1 MADQNTIAAIKTL
14 RDRTGAGMMD
24 CKKALEATG
33 YDIEKSIDYLREKG
47 IAKQAK
53 RAGRTAAEGLA
64 LVKAEG
70 NKAALIEVNCE
81 TDFVSASDKFQE
93 YAQFVLNYVLK
104 NEPASIEVAR
114 EGTLTMH
121 DTVALAT
128 GEKTEFRR
136 MALLTKEDGQGF
148 GTYIH
153 QKGRISVC
161 VLLAKEDEE
170 FAHHLAMHIADS
182 GAIYVNL
189 EDVPASERER
199 ELGIAKAEV
208 AADEKLLNKP
218 QQVKKDQI
226 AEKKVDK
233 ALSQYCL
240 LKQKFLLDP
249 SKTVEQVL
257 AEKGNKV
264 ISFVRYQVGEGLA
277 A

>member
-93 YAQFVLNYVLK
+93 YAQFVLNYVLE

-218 QQVKKDQI
+218 QQVKDQI

>member
-218 QQVKKDQI
+218 QQVKDQI

>member
-93 YAQFVLNYVLK
+93 YAQFVLNYVLE
-104 NEPASIEVAR
+104 NEPASIETAR

-218 QQVKKDQI
+218 QQVKDQI

>member
-93 YAQFVLNYVLK
+93 YAQFVLNYVLE
-104 NEPASIEVAR
+104 NEPASIETAR

-199 ELGIAKAEV
+199 ELGIAKADV

-218 QQVKKDQI
+218 QQVKDQI

>member
-93 YAQFVLNYVLK
+93 YAQFVLNYVLE
-104 NEPASIEVAR
+104 NEPASIEAAR

-148 GTYIH
+148 GTYVH

-218 QQVKKDQI
+218 QQVKDQI

>member
-93 YAQFVLNYVLK
+93 YAQFVLNYVLE
-104 NEPASIEVAR
+104 NEPASIEAAR

-218 QQVKKDQI
+218 QQVKDQI

-264 ISFVRYQVGEGLA
+264 SSFVRYQVGEGLA

>member
-1 MADQNTIAAIKTL
+1 
-14 RDRTGAGMMD
+14 
-24 CKKALEATG
+24 
-33 YDIEKSIDYLREKG
+33 
-47 IAKQAK
+47 
-53 RAGRTAAEGLA
+53 
-64 LVKAEG
+64 
-70 NKAALIEVNCE
+70 
-81 TDFVSASDKFQE
+81 
-93 YAQFVLNYVLK
+93 
-104 NEPASIEVAR
+104 
-114 EGTLTMH
+114 MH

-218 QQVKKDQI
+218 QQVKDQI

>member
-93 YAQFVLNYVLK
+93 YAQFVLNYVLE
-104 NEPASIEVAR
+104 NEPTSIEAAR

-153 QKGRISVC
+153 QKGRICVC

-218 QQVKKDQI
+218 QQVKDQI

>member
-93 YAQFVLNYVLK
+93 YAQFVLNYVLE
-104 NEPASIEVAR
+104 NEPASIETAR

-218 QQVKKDQI
+218 QQVKDQI

-257 AEKGNKV
+257 TEKGNKV

>member
-93 YAQFVLNYVLK
+93 YAQFVLNYVLE
-104 NEPASIEVAR
+104 NEPASIETAR
-114 EGTLTMH
+114 EGTLAMH

-218 QQVKKDQI
+218 QQVKDQI

>member
-93 YAQFVLNYVLK
+93 YAQFVLNYVLE
-104 NEPASIEVAR
+104 NEPASIETAR

-199 ELGIAKAEV
+199 EFGIAKAEV

-218 QQVKKDQI
+218 QQVKDQI

>member
-93 YAQFVLNYVLK
+93 YAKYVLDYTLA
-104 NEPASIEVAR
+104 NNPASVEEAR
-114 EGTLTMH
+114 EATLQMH

-136 MALLTKEDGQGF
+136 LAIITKEDGQGF

-153 QKGRISVC
+153 QKGRIAVC

-182 GAIYVNL
+182 GAIYLNL
-189 EDVPASERER
+189 EDVPAAERER
-199 ELGIAKAEV
+199 ELNVAKAEV
-208 AADEKLLNKP
+208 AADEKLINKP
-218 QQVKKDQI
+218 QPVKDQI

-240 LKQKFLLDP
+240 IKQKFLLDP

>member
-93 YAQFVLNYVLK
+93 YAQFVLNYVLE
-104 NEPASIEVAR
+104 NEPTSIEAAR

-161 VLLAKEDEE
+161 
-170 FAHHLAMHIADS
+170 
-182 GAIYVNL
+182 GAIYVDL
-189 EDVPASERER
+189 EDVPASARER

-218 QQVKKDQI
+218 QQVKDQI

>member
-14 RDRTGAGMMD
+14 RDRTGAGRMD

-33 YDIEKSIDYLREKG
+33 YDIEESIDYLREKG

-93 YAQFVLNYVLK
+93 YAQFVLNYVLE
-104 NEPASIEVAR
+104 NEPTSIEAAR

-208 AADEKLLNKP
+208 AAAEKLLTNP
-218 QQVKKDQI
+218 QQVKDQI

>member
-93 YAQFVLNYVLK
+93 YAQFVLNYVLE
-104 NEPASIEVAR
+104 NEPASIETAR

-153 QKGRISVC
+153 QKGRIAVC

-218 QQVKKDQI
+218 QQVKDQI

>member
-1 MADQNTIAAIKTL
+1 MADQNTIAAIKAL

-24 CKKALEATG
+24 CKKALAATG

-70 NKAALIEVNCE
+70 NKAAVIEVNCE
-81 TDFVSASDKFQE
+81 TDFVSASDRFQA
-93 YAQFVLNYVLK
+93 YARYVLDYVLA
-104 NEPASIEVAR
+104 NEPATIEAAR
-114 EGTLTMH
+114 EGTLQEH
-121 DTVALAT
+121 DDVALAT

-136 MALLTKEDGQGF
+136 AIVLHKEDGQGF

-153 QKGRISVC
+153 QKGRISVAV
-161 VLLAKEDEE
+161 VLEKEDEE

-182 GAIYVNL
+182 GAVYTNL
-189 EDVPASERER
+189 EDVPAAERQR
-199 ELGIAKAEV
+199 ELNIAKAEV
-208 AADEKLLNKP
+208 AADEKLANKP
-218 QQVKKDQI
+218 EQVKDQI
-226 AEKKVDK
+226 AERKVDK

-240 LKQKFLLDP
+240 TKQKFLLDP
-249 SKTVEQVL
+249 TKTVEQVL

-264 ISFVRYQVGEGLA
+264 ITFVRYQVGEGVA

>member
-170 FAHHLAMHIADS
+170 FAHHLAIHIADS

-218 QQVKKDQI
+218 QQVKDQI

>member
-93 YAQFVLNYVLK
+93 YAQFVLNYVLE
-104 NEPASIEVAR
+104 NEPTSIEAAR
-114 EGTLTMH
+114 EGTRTMH

-208 AADEKLLNKP
+208 ALNKP
-218 QQVKKDQI
+218 QQVKDQI

>member
-93 YAQFVLNYVLK
+93 YAQFVLNYVLE
-104 NEPASIEVAR
+104 NEPVSIEAAR

-153 QKGRISVC
+153 QKGRIAVC

-218 QQVKKDQI
+218 QQVKDQI

>member
-93 YAQFVLNYVLK
+93 YAQFVLNYVLEK
-104 NEPASIEVAR
+104 EPTSIEAAR

-218 QQVKKDQI
+218 QQVKDQI

>member
-93 YAQFVLNYVLK
+93 YAQFVLNYVLE
-104 NEPASIEVAR
+104 NEPTSIEAAR

-218 QQVKKDQI
+218 QQVKDQI

>member
-93 YAQFVLNYVLK
+93 YAQFVLNYVLE
-104 NEPASIEVAR
+104 NEPVSIETAR

-218 QQVKKDQI
+218 QQVKDQI

>member
-24 CKKALEATG
+24 CKKALEETG

-93 YAQFVLNYVLK
+93 YAKYVLDYTLA
-104 NEPASIEVAR
+104 NNPASVEAAR
-114 EGTLTMH
+114 EATLQMH

-136 MALLTKEDGQGF
+136 LAIINKEDGQGF

-153 QKGRISVC
+153 QKGRIAVC
-161 VLLAKEDEE
+161 VLLEKEDEE

-182 GAIYVNL
+182 GAIYLNL
-189 EDVPASERER
+189 EDVPAAERER
-199 ELGIAKAEV
+199 ELNVAKAEV
-208 AADEKLLNKP
+208 ATDEKLINKP
-218 QQVKKDQI
+218 EAVKAQI

-240 LKQKFLLDP
+240 VKQKFLLDP

>member
-93 YAQFVLNYVLK
+93 YAQFVLNYVLE
-104 NEPASIEVAR
+104 NEPASIEAAR

-218 QQVKKDQI
+218 QQVKDQI

>member
-93 YAQFVLNYVLK
+93 YAQFVLNYVLE
-104 NEPASIEVAR
+104 NEPASIEAAR

-153 QKGRISVC
+153 QKGRIAVC

-199 ELGIAKAEV
+199 ELGIANAEV

-218 QQVKKDQI
+218 QQVKDQI

>member
-14 RDRTGAGMMD
+14 RERTGAGMMD

-93 YAQFVLNYVLK
+93 YAKYVLDYTLA
-104 NEPASIEVAR
+104 NNQASIEAAR
-114 EGTLTMH
+114 EATLQMH

-136 MALLTKEDGQGF
+136 LAIVEKTDEEGF

-153 QKGRISVC
+153 QKGRIAVC
-161 VLLAKEDEE
+161 VLLAKADEE

-182 GAIYVNL
+182 GAIYLNL
-189 EDVPASERER
+189 EDVPAAERER
-199 ELGIAKAEV
+199 ELNVAKAEV
-208 AADEKLLNKP
+208 AADEKLINKP
-218 QQVKKDQI
+218 QQVKDQI

-240 LKQKFLLDP
+240 VKQKFLLDP

>member
-93 YAQFVLNYVLK
+93 YAQFVLNYVLE
-104 NEPASIEVAR
+104 NEPASIETAR

-153 QKGRISVC
+153 QKGRIAVC

-208 AADEKLLNKP
+208 AADEKLLDKP
-218 QQVKKDQI
+218 QQVKDQI

>member
-93 YAQFVLNYVLK
+93 YAQFVLNYVLE

-153 QKGRISVC
+153 QKGRIAVC

-218 QQVKKDQI
+218 QQVKDQI

>member
-70 NKAALIEVNCE
+70 DKAALIEVNCE

-93 YAQFVLNYVLK
+93 YAKYVLDYTLA
-104 NEPASIEVAR
+104 NSPASVEEAR
-114 EGTLTMH
+114 EATLQMH

-136 MALLTKEDGQGF
+136 LAIITKEDGQGF

-153 QKGRISVC
+153 QKGRIAVC

-182 GAIYVNL
+182 GAIYLNL
-189 EDVPASERER
+189 EDVPAAERER
-199 ELGIAKAEV
+199 ELNVAKAEV
-208 AADEKLLNKP
+208 AADEKLINKP
-218 QQVKKDQI
+218 QPVKDQI

-240 LKQKFLLDP
+240 IKQKFLLDP

>member
-93 YAQFVLNYVLK
+93 YAQFVLNYVLE
-104 NEPASIEVAR
+104 NEPASIETAR

-136 MALLTKEDGQGF
+136 MALLHKKDGQGF

-208 AADEKLLNKP
+208 AADEKLQNKP
-218 QQVKKDQI
+218 QQVKDQI

>member
-93 YAQFVLNYVLK
+93 YAQFVLNYVLE
-104 NEPASIEVAR
+104 NEPASIDAAR
-114 EGTLTMH
+114 EATLTMH

-153 QKGRISVC
+153 QKGRIAVC

-208 AADEKLLNKP
+208 AADEKLQNKP
-218 QQVKKDQI
+218 QQVKDQI

>member
-93 YAQFVLNYVLK
+93 YAQFVLNYVLE
-104 NEPASIEVAR
+104 NEPASIEAAR

-189 EDVPASERER
+189 EDVPANERER

-218 QQVKKDQI
+218 QQVKDQI

-257 AEKGNKV
+257 ADKGNKV

>member
-93 YAQFVLNYVLK
+93 YAQFVLNYVLE
-104 NEPASIEVAR
+104 NEPASIDAAR
-114 EGTLTMH
+114 EATLTMH

-218 QQVKKDQI
+218 QQVKDQI

>member
-153 QKGRISVC
+153 QKGRIAVC

-189 EDVPASERER
+189 EDVPANERER

-218 QQVKKDQI
+218 QQVKDQI

>member
-93 YAQFVLNYVLK
+93 YAQFVLNYVLE
-104 NEPASIEVAR
+104 NEPTSIEAAR

-136 MALLTKEDGQGF
+136 MAVLTKEDGQGF

-218 QQVKKDQI
+218 QQVKDQI

>member
-93 YAQFVLNYVLK
+93 YAQFVLNYVLDK
-104 NEPASIEVAR
+104 EPASIEAAR

-218 QQVKKDQI
+218 QQVKDQI

>member
-93 YAQFVLNYVLK
+93 YAQFVLNYVLE
-104 NEPASIEVAR
+104 NEPTSIEAAR

-218 QQVKKDQI
+218 QPVKDQI

>member
-93 YAQFVLNYVLK
+93 YAKYVLDYTLA
-104 NEPASIEVAR
+104 NNPASVEEAR
-114 EGTLTMH
+114 EATLQMH

-136 MALLTKEDGQGF
+136 LAIIAKEDGQGF

-153 QKGRISVC
+153 QKGRIAVC

-182 GAIYVNL
+182 GAIYLNL
-189 EDVPASERER
+189 EDVPAAERER
-199 ELGIAKAEV
+199 ELNVAKAEV
-208 AADEKLLNKP
+208 AADEKLINKP
-218 QQVKKDQI
+218 QPVKDQI

-240 LKQKFLLDP
+240 IKQKFLLDP

-264 ISFVRYQVGEGLA
+264 ISFVRYQVGEGLTA
-277 A
+277 

>member
-93 YAQFVLNYVLK
+93 YAKYVLDYTLA
-104 NEPASIEVAR
+104 NNPASVEEAR
-114 EGTLTMH
+114 EATLQMH

-136 MALLTKEDGQGF
+136 LAIITKEDGQGF

-153 QKGRISVC
+153 QKGRIAVC

-182 GAIYVNL
+182 GAIYLNL

-199 ELGIAKAEV
+199 ELNVAKAEV
-208 AADEKLLNKP
+208 AADEKLINKP
-218 QQVKKDQI
+218 QPVKDQI

-240 LKQKFLLDP
+240 IKQKFLLDP

>member
-93 YAQFVLNYVLK
+93 YAQFVLNYVLE
-104 NEPASIEVAR
+104 NEPTSIEAAR

-218 QQVKKDQI
+218 QQVKDQI

-264 ISFVRYQVGEGLA
+264 ISFVRYQFGEGLA